1 MEVSR
6 RVLGQGAV
14 RALALLVLFGLG
26 ARAAAEQPVYRLMP
40 VGDSITEGRGTL
52 LSYRYPLWE
61 KLFAAGYLVEYVG
74 SRTSES
80 RVGPLRHE
88 GYGGKNAEYLAVA
101 LAKNSPTHLAD
112 IVLIHTGHNHTNTEA
127 PVPGIVAATEA
138 MIRTVTPRPAM
149 VFFLGGG
156 WGRGTPLQFYP
167 ECAHFA
173 ERGTVAIGAEYRIA
187 SACLLGPVRRV
198 SVGTL

>member
-1 MEVSR
+1 MSVRISR
-6 RVLGQGAV
+6 QSAT
-14 RALALLVLFGLG
+14 RALVLLALVAVVLT
-26 ARAAAEQPVYRLMP
+26 ANAEQRLYRIMP

-80 RVGPLRHE
+80 RVGPLRYE

-138 MIRTVTPRPAM
+138 MIRAVTPRPAM
-149 VFFLGGG
+149 VFFFGGG
-156 WGRGTPLQFYP
+156 WSRGTPLQFYP